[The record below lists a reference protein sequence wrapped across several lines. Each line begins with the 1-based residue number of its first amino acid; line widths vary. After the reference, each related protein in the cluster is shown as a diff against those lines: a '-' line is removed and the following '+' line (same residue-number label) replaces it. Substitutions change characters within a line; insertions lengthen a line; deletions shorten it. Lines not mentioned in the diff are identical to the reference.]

1 MYKYFSA
8 AVLSMTALAADSERS
23 KLDIEQRLSLSRG
36 RNMPKDLFSIDKTK
50 RSGSKSRDDKMQA
63 LELDLFERQ
72 ARGEAVDIGLL
83 DKRIGQINSMGR
95 GPVRQMSDVGPIEKG
110 LDLKMQRIKGRRM
123 PIRSGMR
130 MGSRGIVNPVAGR
143 DMLAGVKGRSASSL
157 KNRMSIIGAR
167 NKRPMRM
174 RR

>member
-1 MYKYFSA
+1 
-8 AVLSMTALAADSERS
+8 
-23 KLDIEQRLSLSRG
+23 
-36 RNMPKDLFSIDKTK
+36 
-50 RSGSKSRDDKMQA
+50 
-63 LELDLFERQ
+63 
-72 ARGEAVDIGLL
+72 
-83 DKRIGQINSMGR
+83 MGR
-95 GPVRQMSDVGPIEKG
+95 MPMRQMNEVGSIEKD

-157 KNRMSIIGAR
+157 KNRMSVIGAR

>member
-36 RNMPKDLFSIDKTK
+36 RNMPKDLFSMNKNK
-50 RSGSKSRDDKMQA
+50 RSVSKSRDDKMQA
-63 LELDLFERQ
+63 LELDLFQRQ
-72 ARGEAVDIGLL
+72 AKGESVDLGIL

-95 GPVRQMSDVGPIEKG
+95 RSMSPMSDVGSIEKG

-123 PIRSGMR
+123 PMRSGMR

-157 KNRMSIIGAR
+157 KNRMAVIGAR